1 MHLEEETGAGP
12 RARERFVADGTKR
25 PGGYVGRFAP
35 SPSGP
40 LHAGSL
46 VAAMASWLDARAHRG
61 RWLLR
66 IEDLDE
72 PRNVPGAA
80 EDILATLERFGF
92 VADGPVVW
100 QSRRHGAYRDA
111 FDRLKSAGHVYGC
124 ACTRREIALALARA
138 GVRTDRH
145 AEPVYPGT
153 CREGLPPGRS
163 PRAWRARVDAR
174 PVRWI
179 DRHDGIER
187 IESLPQS
194 CGDFVLLR
202 ADGIW
207 AYQLAVVVDDGAAG
221 VTDVVRG
228 ADLASS
234 TARQVRLQ
242 EWLDLP
248 GPRYLHVPVVVGGDG
263 EKLSKQNG
271 ARALDGRAPIDEL
284 ARAAAHLGLG
294 VIEAAGI
301 GRFWELAT
309 ERWAERVRRP
319 ALSPRSAAPDR
330 AP

>member
-1 MHLEEETGAGP
+1 MHPVDEAPDEAAGQ
-12 RARERFVADGTKR
+12 ER
-25 PGGYVGRFAP
+25 PGGYTGRFAP
-35 SPSGP
+35 SPTGP

-46 VAAMASWLDARAHRG
+46 VAAMASWLDARAHGG

-72 PRNVPGAA
+72 PRNLPGAA
-80 EDILATLERFGF
+80 EDILATLAGLGF
-92 VADGPVVW
+92 AADAPVTW
-100 QSRRHGAYRDA
+100 QSHRRAAYRQA
-111 FDRLKSAGHVYGC
+111 FERLVLAGHVYGC
-124 ACTRREIALALARA
+124 ACTRREIAQALAVA

-145 AEPVYPGT
+145 VEPIYPGT
-153 CREGLPPGRS
+153 CRMGLPPGRS
-163 PRAWRARVDAR
+163 PRAWRARVDGR

-179 DRHDGIER
+179 DRHDGVER
-187 IESLPQS
+187 IETLPDS

-202 ADGIW
+202 ADGVW

-242 EWLDLP
+242 QWLGLP
-248 GPRYLHVPVVVGGDG
+248 SPRYLHVPVVLGGDG

-271 ARALDGRAPIDEL
+271 ARALDRQAPLAEL
-284 ARAAAHLGLG
+284 ATAAAHLGLG
-294 VIEAAGI
+294 RIEVGSI

-309 ERWAERVRRP
+309 ERWARRY
-319 ALSPRSAAPDR
+319 A
-330 AP
+330 

>member
-1 MHLEEETGAGP
+1 MRPAEESTDEVAG
-12 RARERFVADGTKR
+12 RHRT
-25 PGGYVGRFAP
+25 GGYTGRFAP
-35 SPSGP
+35 SPTGP

-80 EDILATLERFGF
+80 EDILATLARLGF
-92 VADGPVVW
+92 VADAPVTW
-100 QSRRHGAYRDA
+100 QSRRHEAYRQA
-111 FDRLKSAGHVYGC
+111 FDRLVAADHVYGC
-124 ACTRREIALALARA
+124 ACTRREIAAALAAA
-138 GVRTDRH
+138 GIRTDRH
-145 AEPVYPGT
+145 VEPIYPGT
-153 CREGLPPGRS
+153 CRDGLPPNRA
-163 PRAWRARVDAR
+163 PRAWRARVDDR

-179 DRHDGIER
+179 DRHDGVER
-187 IESLPQS
+187 IETLPDS

-202 ADGIW
+202 ADGVW

-242 EWLDLP
+242 QWLGLP
-248 GPRYLHVPVVVGGDG
+248 NPRYLHVPVVVGEDG

-271 ARALDGRAPIDEL
+271 ARALDAQAPLAEL
-284 ARAAAHLGLG
+284 AAAAAHLGLG
-294 VIEAAGI
+294 AIEAGSI

-309 ERWAERVRRP
+309 EGWARR
-319 ALSPRSAAPDR
+319 RR
-330 AP
+330 G